1 MKKTLITEINRI
13 QELMGKPLIAE
24 QKLITKV
31 IDELAILLA
40 KTFKNIDGT
49 LKKLI
54 DDLNSP
60 GITNTVKLNILT
72 KLSKANKQMAEMII
86 PRVMNSLPQNV
97 KDQISKFKDD
107 IPISIKNLE
116 AKEGG
121 KVTNVDAGIDKFL
134 NNMEGV
140 DDDIRFMMKKYFT
153 DYADKFLRDSPSPVV
168 RKPKIPTLQTTTT
181 GKIIKF
187 KDVLLSYIKNIK
199 KINQKINDDIEQY
212 KYFRNIGE
220 NATDTTKKQ
229 EAMANANRF
238 LDRADLNLGVLNRT
252 ETGKE
257 KVRAFLDVL
266 KSDVERNTTGNIVNA
281 EGKLYQEII
290 NKLKNKEESVSIL
303 EYLPKSSATEA
314 DLMTIGELR
323 TKRTNELKK
332 IFGNLGKNPK
342 VKELGY
348 FRSLTNILT
357 GNWGSFIKRIANNP
371 KELLKVLSTETGARL
386 FNYMAAYS
394 AFKTLYD
401 MFMERYV
408 EDVYMDKEFYKEHPW
423 IANAI
428 RATSPSFREFEG
440 GTLGGNL
447 LKNFIINSIENIGV
461 TALPAK
467 YIWDWFMTDYESDGT
482 KWFLE
487 KQKEIEEIQN
497 SSLSDE
503 EKNKKIKK
511 MLTKPDSFVEKI
523 WYMFEQPSETL
534 EQTISKELAALE
546 KPKQVFTNDED
557 GFRDWCEN
565 QNPKKVFKSYE
576 FGVGET
582 TDGTFWKFKDGTF
595 EPSL

>member
-13 QELMGKPLIAE
+13 QELMGKPLITE
-24 QKLITKV
+24 IKIPVGV
-31 IDELAILLA
+31 IDDLGTYLL
-40 KTFKNIDGT
+40 KTFKNIDVK
-49 LKKLI
+49 LKDLI
-54 DDLNSP
+54 DDLKSTKIS
-60 GITNTVKLNILT
+60 GTEKLNILT
-72 KLSKANKQMAEMII
+72 KLSKENEKMSEIII
-86 PRVMNSLPQNV
+86 PRIMNSLPEEV
-97 KDQISKFKDD
+97 KELISKFKVD
-107 IPISIKNLE
+107 IKDKIARAKINNYSEIDINVELDKGINNLF
-116 AKEGG
+116 
-121 KVTNVDAGIDKFL
+121 D
-134 NNMEGV
+134 NMEGLT
-140 DDDIRFMMKKYFT
+140 DDIKFIMRKDLT
-153 DYADKFLRDSPSPVV
+153 DYANKVFKDSPAPVV
-168 RKPKIPTLQTTTT
+168 KPKIPTLQTTTT
-181 GKIIKF
+181 GQIIRF
-187 KDVLLSYIKNIK
+187 KDVLLSYLTKIKNINK
-199 KINQKINDDIEQY
+199 KINDDIEQY
-212 KYFRNIGE
+212 KYFRNIG
-220 NATDTTKKQ
+220 NNTTDITKKQ
-229 EAMANANRF
+229 EAMKNANRF
-238 LDRADLNLGVLNRT
+238 LDRVDLNLGILNRT

-257 KVRAFLDVL
+257 EVRTFLDVL
-266 KSDVERNTTGNIVNA
+266 GAEMIENTNPRGVLNA
-281 EGKLYQEII
+281 EGKLQKEII

-323 TKRTNELKK
+323 TKRINELKK
-332 IFGNLGKNPK
+332 IFFLQKNPK

-348 FRSLTNILT
+348 FRSLGNILI

-371 KELLKVLSTETGARL
+371 KELLKVLSTETGARV

-461 TALPAK
+461 AALPAK
-467 YIWDWFMTDYESDGT
+467 LILDWFMTDYESDGT

-497 SSLSDE
+497 SSLSNE
-503 EKNKKIKK
+503 EKNEKIKK

-534 EQTISKELAALE
+534 ERTIAKELAALE
-546 KPKQVFTNDED
+546 KPTVFTNDEK
-557 GFRDWCEN
+557 GFKDWCEAK
-565 QNPKKVFKSYE
+565 QKPFKSYN
-576 FGVGET
+576 GGLGKT
-582 TDGTFWKFKDGTF
+582 TDGQVWEFKNGTF
-595 EPSL
+595 QLFI